1 MEEKKVNNSYYIP
14 NNKTNLLEIIENDSS
29 NKHKNYKFSFITKT
43 INKNIKNKKLNN
55 LLFILI
61 VIYLLSLQTCKEKK
75 IIFVYNDEILLK
87 IKGIGK
93 HKFINSQIIKEINK
107 ICSNSTT
114 KIEGQYIT
122 LNKEE
127 NDIIIE
133 FNSSNKLNSLS
144 QIFQECTNITEINL
158 SNFNSSNIM
167 TMNGM
172 FDSCTSLKSIN
183 FGNFITSNVYDM
195 EKMFYKCTNL
205 ISLNLSSFDISK
217 VNKIHYMFADCKKLN
232 NLNLSNFIISNKLEF
247 SNLFEGCSSLKFLF
261 FIDLDVNK
269 DNNFNDIFKDTNKDL
284 KICMKNEIKDY
295 FDSKCLSGTNCGNWK
310 DIEKINLD
318 NIFCHTSFLPPIDTG
333 LINNIN
339 IDIILRDNLRYC
351 YMTNGEIIIPPTIIN
366 KGNDLSLITDNI
378 NVGSEKTI
386 YDKSFSDQI
395 ENINITLKDTALN
408 DDIKSLILNIS
419 DHNVEFISGNL
430 KYQISTISNQNKN
443 SNFTLFDFSSF
454 ANCLQTKYGINNI
467 DDLILFKIENNY
479 DGIRIPIIEYEIYT
493 QDGEKLEL
501 DKCADY
507 NISYY
512 IPMNLS
518 ESELYM
524 MNPESN
530 FYNDRCDKYTSEN
543 GTDMTLYD
551 RKNEYNIK
559 NLSLCEY
566 NCTFKEY
573 DFNISRIKCDCKLNA
588 GLNRLD
594 NINQEKLLN
603 QLNAN
608 KNTLNLDVMQCTQIL
623 SSTED
628 IKTNPGFYLLIF
640 ILIIFIIIFIIF
652 FIKGR
657 KELKKKI
664 DNVINKYFN
673 KENINNKKNIES
685 NKIANNKRKLT
696 NRSRKENK
704 KIKKNNNITKDSKFN
719 MINDKK
725 GKDKKQISSS
735 LNKENIKENVKKL
748 YETDYELNNALYA
761 DAKKYDKRS
770 GCTYYCSLLQ
780 YKQIFIFTFLNFDDY
795 NSGIIKKYIFF
806 LSFALHYT
814 INALFFNDSNMH
826 QIFLDQG
833 SYNIKYQFPF
843 IFISALL
850 SIIILRLMLIGLILN
865 DKNIFEI
872 KCQPNIIKAKEL
884 KKKTLK
890 NMNIKFII
898 FFVLNLAILI
908 LFWFYLTCWNA
919 IYQNTKVYL
928 IKNTFISF
936 GISLVYPF
944 LINIFPVIL
953 RMNALKNNKKQYL
966 YKVSK
971 IVQLL

>member
-1 MEEKKVNNSYYIP
+1 
-14 NNKTNLLEIIENDSS
+14 
-29 NKHKNYKFSFITKT
+29 
-43 INKNIKNKKLNN
+43 
-55 LLFILI
+55 
-61 VIYLLSLQTCKEKK
+61 
-75 IIFVYNDEILLK
+75 
-87 IKGIGK
+87 
-93 HKFINSQIIKEINK
+93 
-107 ICSNSTT
+107 
-114 KIEGQYIT
+114 
-122 LNKEE
+122 
-127 NDIIIE
+127 
-133 FNSSNKLNSLS
+133 
-144 QIFQECTNITEINL
+144 
-158 SNFNSSNIM
+158 
-167 TMNGM
+167 
-172 FDSCTSLKSIN
+172 
-183 FGNFITSNVYDM
+183 
-195 EKMFYKCTNL
+195 
-205 ISLNLSSFDISK
+205 
-217 VNKIHYMFADCKKLN
+217 
-232 NLNLSNFIISNKLEF
+232 
-247 SNLFEGCSSLKFLF
+247 
-261 FIDLDVNK
+261 
-269 DNNFNDIFKDTNKDL
+269 
-284 KICMKNEIKDY
+284 MKNEIKNY
-295 FDSKCLSGTNCGNWK
+295 FNSKCSSETNCGNWK
-310 DIEKINLD
+310 YIEKLDLD
-318 NIFCHTSFLPPIDTG
+318 NNFCHTSFSPPIESG

-351 YMTNGEIIIPPTIIN
+351 YMTNGEIIIPSTIIN

-395 ENINITLKDTALN
+395 ENINITLKDTILN
-408 DDIKSLILNIS
+408 DGIKTLILNIS

-443 SNFTLFDFSSF
+443 SNFTLFDFSSI
-454 ANCLQTKYGINNI
+454 ANCLQTKYRINNI

-530 FYNDRCDKYTSEN
+530 FYNDRCDKYTSDN
-543 GTDMTLYD
+543 KTDMTLYD
-551 RKNEYNIK
+551 RKN
-559 NLSLCEY
+559 
-566 NCTFKEY
+566 
-573 DFNISRIKCDCKLNA
+573 DA

-640 ILIIFIIIFIIF
+640 ILIIFLIIFIIF

-704 KIKKNNNITKDSKFN
+704 KNKKNNNITKDSKFN
-719 MINDKK
+719 MINGKK

-780 YKQIFIFTFLNFDDY
+780 YKQIFIFTFLNSDDY

>member
-1 MEEKKVNNSYYIP
+1 MTDKDIYNSFYNITIKNN
-14 NNKTNLLEIIENDSS
+14 NLFATKRSILS
-29 NKHKNYKFSFITKT
+29 NKNERYKNNFITKT
-43 INKNIKNKKLNN
+43 LTKKDYIIKPKNLI
-55 LLFILI
+55 FIRIIL
-61 VIYLLSLQTCKEKK
+61 Y
-75 IIFVYNDEILLK
+75 IIFIKITKEEILSSYNNEII
-87 IKGIGK
+87 IKVKGTGPR
-93 HKFINSQIIKEINK
+93 KFIQKTGNIEK
-107 ICSNSTT
+107 ICSSDNATIQNNLIT
-114 KIEGQYIT
+114 FNNNNDINEIKIEIN
-122 LNKEE
+122 LK
-127 NDIIIE
+127 D
-133 FNSSNKLNSLS
+133 FSFD
-144 QIFQECTNITEINL
+144 QIFLECSDVTEIDL
-158 SNFNSSNIM
+158 SNFNTSSIKK
-167 TMNGM
+167 MNGM
-172 FDSCTSLKSIN
+172 FQGCTSLTSIN
-183 FGNFITSNVYDM
+183 FNNFDTSNIESM
-195 EKMFYKCTNL
+195 ENMFSGCSNL
-205 ISLNLSSFDISK
+205 ISLNLSSFNLTNTTRLDGMFKGCSQLNYLDIS
-217 VNKIHYMFADCKKLN
+217 NFNALKIRSIENMF
-232 NLNLSNFIISNKLEF
+232 F
-247 SNLFEGCSSLKFLF
+247 GCSSLQFLKFL
-261 FIDLDVNK
+261 
-269 DNNFNDIFKDTNKDL
+269 NFNTF
-284 KICMKNEIKDY
+284 E
-295 FDSKCLSGTNCGNWK
+295 
-310 DIEKINLD
+310 
-318 NIFCHTSFLPPIDTG
+318 
-333 LINNIN
+333 
-339 IDIILRDNLRYC
+339 
-351 YMTNGEIIIPPTIIN
+351 
-366 KGNDLSLITDNI
+366 NI
-378 NVGSEKTI
+378 NVLKVFSGTHHNLLICTNEKIRNYLYGHCVNDCGSNWNNLKEKISLNFDDCNGPFQDTSNNNNNCNEINAPKKPTEYCYSKGGILISIINDNKKTEYIVKTNNI
-386 YDKSFSDQI
+386 YINPNTNIPFYSDSVSHQT
-395 ENINITLKDTALN
+395 ENTAIYSKTSIIN
-408 DDIKSLILNIS
+408 DDIKSLLSKIINHKK
-419 DHNVEFISGNL
+419 DFGNNNF
-430 KYQISTISNQNKN
+430 KYQISTISNQSINN
-443 SNFTLFDFSSF
+443 NFTFIDLSSL

-467 DDLILFKIENNY
+467 NDLIIFKIENKY
-479 DGIRIPIIEYEIYT
+479 EGIRIPILEYEIYK

-501 DKCADY
+501 DKCSDY
-507 NISYY
+507 NVTYY
-512 IPMNLS
+512 ISMNLS
-518 ESELYM
+518 EREIYM

-543 GTDMTLYD
+543 KTDMTLYD

-559 NLSLCEY
+559 NLSLCES

-573 DFNISRIKCDCKLNA
+573 DFNTSRIKCDCKLNA

-603 QLNAN
+603 QLDAK
-608 KNTLNLDVMQCTQIL
+608 KNTLNLDVMECTQIL
-623 SSTED
+623 SSSED

-640 ILIIFIIIFIIF
+640 ILIIFLIIFIIF

-664 DNVINKYFN
+664 ENVINKYFN

-704 KIKKNNNITKDSKFN
+704 KLKKNNNITKDSKFN

-735 LNKENIKENVKKL
+735 LNKENLKENVRKL

-826 QIFLDQG
+826 QIFQDQG

-898 FFVLNLAILI
+898 FFVLNLVILI